1 MTLDSYLKV
10 ECHLWVIMPL
20 TIGVCTTTEEG
31 CVIIELMWSCSGE
44 SGEFR
49 GLGNCSI
56 PVLEVK

>member
-20 TIGVCTTTEEG
+20 TIGVCTTEVG